1 MNLNDR
7 IVAAE
12 AELVSMKD
20 NLVEATK
27 NLEAAPDEESL
38 LVEVEELS
46 ASVEKATASV
56 TALKR
61 AEAALAQRAAVAEVA
76 APAAIQAKHMKSNVD
91 DLMWK
96 HATAQFIAFS
106 EKKQVGQVL
115 EERYKDVSGVA
126 ETYSHIQKTAVMP
139 ADTTTSGWAAELV
152 QTDVRGF
159 LDTLK
164 TTSVAA
170 AIAAKAQTMNF
181 GGYNSITVPRRNP
194 LSAAPT
200 EPAWV
205 GEGGV
210 IPLTQFSFGSAT
222 INRYKLAAITTMT
235 REIMDRSTPQIEGL
249 LKNALSEAYSTVLD
263 NAFLSNAAAVGGIRP
278 AGVRNGLSGAA
289 TGTGDATGGSASLI
303 LDLKAM
309 LGYMQANRTGAKPV
323 LIMNN
328 ATRLSISMLQSSLSE
343 FLYRDEIAQSRLLG
357 MEVVSSNN
365 VPTGTVLLV
374 DADAL
379 VCAFD
384 APTFDVSDVATVT
397 EANADGTAP
406 TQANTGAADAKGT
419 AGQVPA
425 DLGQHVTA
433 EGLTHVAGAGY
444 TARSL
449 WQTYSAGIRMVAPT
463 SWAMLRPN
471 SVVERTNVTW

>member
-12 AELVSMKD
+12 AELVSLKD
-20 NLVEATK
+20 SLVEATK
-27 NLEAAPDEESL
+27 NLEAAPDEEQL
-38 LVEVEELS
+38 LAEVEELS
-46 ASVEKATASV
+46 ASVEKHTSSV
-56 TALKR
+56 SALKR
-61 AEAALAQRAAVAEVA
+61 AEAALAQRAAVA
-76 APAAIQAKHMKSNVD
+76 APAVVEARHMKTNVE

-96 HATAQFIAFS
+96 HATAKFIAFA

-115 EERYKDVSGVA
+115 EERYKDAAGVA
-126 ETYSHIQKTAVMP
+126 ETYNHIQKTAVMP
-139 ADTTTSGWAAELV
+139 ADTSTSGWAAELV

-170 AIAAKAQTMNF
+170 AIAGKAMTMNF
-181 GGYNSITVPRRNP
+181 GGFNSITVPRRNP
-194 LSAAPT
+194 IAAAPT

-235 REIMDRSTPQIEGL
+235 REIMERSTPQIEGL

-263 NAFLSNAAAVGGIRP
+263 NAFLSSAAAVGGIRP
-278 AGVRNGLSGAA
+278 AGIANGLAGLATAA
-289 TGTGDATGGSASLI
+289 GDATGGSASLI

-357 MEVVSSNN
+357 MDVVSSNN
-365 VPTGTVLLV
+365 VPSGVVMLV

-406 TQANTGAADAKGT
+406 TQANGGASGAVGT
-419 AGQVPA
+419 AGQVAA
-425 DLGQHVTA
+425 DGGIMVSGTT
-433 EGLTHVAGAGY
+433 GAGAQGY
-444 TARSL
+444 TSRSL

-463 SWAMLRPN
+463 SWALLRPN
-471 SVVERTNVTW
+471 SVAQRTGVTW

>member
-12 AELVSMKD
+12 AELVTLKD
-20 NLVEATK
+20 SLVEATK

-46 ASVEKATASV
+46 ASVEKHTSSV

-61 AEAALAQRAAVAEVA
+61 AEAALAQRAAVA
-76 APAAIQAKHMKSNVD
+76 APAVVEAKHMKTNVD

-96 HATAQFIAFS
+96 HATAQFIAFN

-115 EERYKDVSGVA
+115 EERYKDAAGVA
-126 ETYSHIQKTAVMP
+126 ETFSHIRKTAVMP
-139 ADTTTSGWAAELV
+139 ADTTTTGWAAELV

-170 AIAAKAQTMNF
+170 AIASKAMTMNF
-181 GGYNSITVPRRNP
+181 GGFNSITVPRRNP
-194 LSAAPT
+194 ISAAPT

-235 REIMDRSTPQIEGL
+235 REIMERSTPQIEGL

-263 NAFLSNAAAVGGIRP
+263 NAFLSSAAAVGGIRP
-278 AGVRNGLSGAA
+278 AGIANGLAGAA
-289 TGTGDATGGSASLI
+289 TGAGDATGGSASLI

-309 LGYMQANRTGAKPV
+309 LAYMQANRTGAKPV

-357 MEVVSSNN
+357 MDVVSSNN
-365 VPTGTVLLV
+365 VPTGTVMLV

-397 EANADGTAP
+397 EANADTTAP
-406 TQANTGAADAKGT
+406 TQAVQAAADAIGA
-419 AGQVPA
+419 AGQVGP
-425 DLGQHVTA
+425 DLGQHVT
-433 EGLTHVAGAGY
+433 ENGVTRVAGAGY

-471 SVVERTNVTW
+471 SVAQRTSVTW

>member
-1 MNLNDR
+1 MNLTDR

-12 AELVSMKD
+12 AELVSLKD
-20 NLVEATK
+20 SLVEATK

-46 ASVEKATASV
+46 ASVEKHTSSV

-61 AEAALAQRAAVAEVA
+61 AEAALAQRAAVA
-76 APAAIQAKHMKSNVD
+76 APAVVEAKHMKTNVD

-96 HATAQFIAFS
+96 HATAQFIAFN

-115 EERYKDVSGVA
+115 EERYKDAAGVA
-126 ETYSHIQKTAVMP
+126 ETFSHIRKTAVMP
-139 ADTTTSGWAAELV
+139 ADTTTTGWAAELV

-170 AIAAKAQTMNF
+170 AIANKALTMNF
-181 GGYNSITVPRRNP
+181 GGFNSITVPRRNP
-194 LSAAPT
+194 IAATPT

-235 REIMDRSTPQIEGL
+235 REIMERSTPQIEGL

-263 NAFLSNAAAVGGIRP
+263 NAFLSSAAAVGGIRP
-278 AGVRNGLSGAA
+278 AGIANGLAGAA
-289 TGTGDATGGSASLI
+289 TGAGDATGGSASLI

-309 LGYMQANRTGAKPV
+309 LAYMQANRTGAKPV

-357 MEVVSSNN
+357 MDVVSSNN
-365 VPTGTVLLV
+365 VPTGTVMLV

-397 EANADGTAP
+397 EANADTTAP
-406 TQANTGAADAKGT
+406 TQAVQAAADAIGA
-419 AGQVPA
+419 AGQVGP
-425 DLGQHVTA
+425 DLGQHVT
-433 EGLTHVAGAGY
+433 ENGVTRVAGAGY

-463 SWAMLRPN
+463 SWALLRPN
-471 SVVERTNVTW
+471 SVAQRTSVTW

>member
-1 MNLNDR
+1 MNLSER
-7 IVAAE
+7 IIAAE
-12 AELVSMKD
+12 AELVSLKD
-20 NLVEATK
+20 SLVEATK
-27 NLEAAPDEESL
+27 NIEVAPDEEQL
-38 LVEVEELS
+38 LVEVEELAS
-46 ASVEKATASV
+46 SVEKHTSSV

-61 AEAALAQRAAVAEVA
+61 AESALASRAAVAVA
-76 APAAIQAKHMKSNVD
+76 APAIVEAKHMKAPAGD
-91 DLMWK
+91 MIWK
-96 HATAQFIAFS
+96 HATAKFVAYA

-115 EERYKDVSGVA
+115 EERYGKENGVA
-126 ETYSHIQKTAVMP
+126 ESYNHIQKATVAP
-139 ADTTTSGWAAELV
+139 ADTTTAGWAAELV
-152 QTDVRGF
+152 QNDVRGF

-170 AIAAKAQTMNF
+170 AVANKALTMNF
-181 GGYNSITVPRRNP
+181 GGFNSITVPRRNP

-235 REIMDRSTPQIEGL
+235 HEIMERSTPQIEGL

-263 NAFLSNAAAVGGIRP
+263 NAFLSTAAAVGGIRP
-278 AGVRNGLSGAA
+278 AGIANGLSGAA
-289 TGTGDATGGSASLI
+289 TAAGDATGGSASLI
-303 LDLKAM
+303 IDLKAM
-309 LGYMQANRTGAKPV
+309 LGYMQVNRTGAKPV

-357 MEVVSSNN
+357 MDVVSSNN
-365 VPTGTVLLV
+365 VPTGTVMLV

-384 APTFDVSDVATVT
+384 APSFDVSDVATVT
-397 EANADGTAP
+397 EADAGVAAP
-406 TQANTGAADAKGT
+406 TQASNAAGALGT
-419 AGQVPA
+419 AGQVLA
-425 DLGQHVTA
+425 DGGAMVS
-433 EGLTHVAGAGY
+433 GNAGAASTGY

-449 WQTYSAGIRMVAPT
+449 WQTYSAGIRMIAPT
-463 SWAMLRPN
+463 SWALLRPN
-471 SVVERTNVTW
+471 SVAQRTGVTW

>member
-12 AELVSMKD
+12 AELVTLKD
-20 NLVEATK
+20 SLVEATK

-46 ASVEKATASV
+46 ASVEKHTSSV

-61 AEAALAQRAAVAEVA
+61 AEAALAQRAAVA
-76 APAAIQAKHMKSNVD
+76 APAVVEAKHMKTNVE

-96 HATAQFIAFS
+96 HATAQFIAFN

-115 EERYKDVSGVA
+115 EERYKDAAGVA
-126 ETYSHIQKTAVMP
+126 ETFSHIRKTAVMP
-139 ADTTTSGWAAELV
+139 ADTTTTGWAAELV

-170 AIAAKAQTMNF
+170 AIANKALTMNF
-181 GGYNSITVPRRNP
+181 GGFNSITVPRRNP
-194 LSAAPT
+194 IAATPT

-235 REIMDRSTPQIEGL
+235 REIMERSTPQIEGL

-263 NAFLSNAAAVGGIRP
+263 NAFLSSAAAVGGIRP
-278 AGVRNGLSGAA
+278 AGIANGLAGAA
-289 TGTGDATGGSASLI
+289 TGAGDATGGSASLI

-309 LGYMQANRTGAKPV
+309 LAYMQANRTGAKPV

-357 MEVVSSNN
+357 MDVVSSNN
-365 VPTGTVLLV
+365 VPTGTVMLV

-397 EANADGTAP
+397 EANADTTAP
-406 TQANTGAADAKGT
+406 TQAVQAAADAIGA
-419 AGQVPA
+419 AGQVGP
-425 DLGQHVTA
+425 DLGQHVT
-433 EGLTHVAGAGY
+433 ENGVTRVAGAGY

-449 WQTYSAGIRMVAPT
+449 WQTYSAGIRIVAPT
-463 SWAMLRPN
+463 SWALLRPN
-471 SVVERTNVTW
+471 SVAQRTSVTW

>member
-12 AELVSMKD
+12 AELVSLKD
-20 NLVEATK
+20 SLVEATK
-27 NLEAAPDEESL
+27 NLEAAPDEEQL

-46 ASVEKATASV
+46 ASVEKHTSSV

-61 AEAALAQRAAVAEVA
+61 AEAALAQRAAVA
-76 APAAIQAKHMKSNVD
+76 APAVVEARHMKTNVE

-96 HATAQFIAFS
+96 HATAKFIAFA

-115 EERYKDVSGVA
+115 EERYKDATGVA
-126 ETYSHIQKTAVMP
+126 ETYSHIEKTAVMP

-170 AIAAKAQTMNF
+170 AIAGKAMTMNF
-181 GGYNSITVPRRNP
+181 GGFNSITVPRRNP
-194 LSAAPT
+194 IAAAPT

-235 REIMDRSTPQIEGL
+235 REIMERSTPQIEGL
-249 LKNALSEAYSTVLD
+249 LKNALSEAYSSGLD

-278 AGVRNGLSGAA
+278 AGITNGLVGAA
-289 TGTGDATGGSASLI
+289 TAAGDATGGSASLI
-303 LDLKAM
+303 IDLKAM
-309 LGYMQANRTGAKPV
+309 LGYMQASRTGAKPV

-357 MEVVSSNN
+357 MDVVSSNN
-365 VPTGTVLLV
+365 VPTGQVILV

-397 EANADGTAP
+397 EANADATIP
-406 TQANTGAADAKGT
+406 SQANTGAADAAGT
-419 AGQVPA
+419 AGQVEA
-425 DLGQHVTA
+425 DNGQHVTMD
-433 EGLTHVAGAGY
+433 GVARVQGAGY

-471 SVVERTNVTW
+471 SVALRTGVTW

>member
-1 MNLNDR
+1 MNLSDR
-7 IVAAE
+7 IAAAE
-12 AELVSMKD
+12 TDLVALKD

-27 NLEAAPDEESL
+27 NLEAAPDEEQL
-38 LVEVEELS
+38 LIEVEELS
-46 ASVEKATASV
+46 ASVEKSTSSV
-56 TALKR
+56 SALKR
-61 AEAALAQRAAVAEVA
+61 AEAALAQRAAVA
-76 APAAIQAKHMKSNVD
+76 APAKIEAKHMKSNVD

-96 HATAQFIAFS
+96 HATAQFIAFN

-115 EERYKDVSGVA
+115 EERYSKDVGVA
-126 ETYSHIQKTAVMP
+126 EAYSHIQKTAVMP

-152 QTDVRGF
+152 QTDIRGF
-159 LDTLK
+159 LETLK

-170 AIAAKAQTMNF
+170 AIASKAMTMNF
-181 GGYNSITVPRRNP
+181 GGFNSITVPRRNP
-194 LSAAPT
+194 LAAAPT

-235 REIMDRSTPQIEGL
+235 REIMERSTPQIEGL
-249 LKNALSEAYSTVLD
+249 LKNALSESYSTVLD
-263 NAFLSNAAAVGGIRP
+263 NAFLSSAAAVAGIRP
-278 AGVRNGLSGAA
+278 AGVTNALTGAA
-289 TGTGDATGGSASLI
+289 TGAGDATGGSASLI
-303 LDLKAM
+303 IDLKAM

-357 MEVVSSNN
+357 MDVVSSNN
-365 VPTGTVLLV
+365 VPTGLVILV

-397 EANADGTAP
+397 EANANGTAP
-406 TQANTGAADAKGT
+406 TQANTGAADALGT

-433 EGLTHVAGAGY
+433 DGLTHVAGAGY

-471 SVVERTNVTW
+471 SVAQRTNVTW

>member
-1 MNLNDR
+1 MNLADR
-7 IVAAE
+7 ITAAD
-12 AELVSMKD
+12 AELLSLKD
-20 NLVEATK
+20 ALVEATA
-27 NLEAAPDEESL
+27 NLEAAPDEEAL

-46 ASVEKATASV
+46 AKVEKQTSSV

-61 AEAALAQRAAVAEVA
+61 AEAALAQRAAVA
-76 APAAIQAKHMKSNVD
+76 APAVVESKHIKAPAG

-96 HATAQFIAFS
+96 HATAKFIAFH

-115 EERYKDVSGVA
+115 EERYKDHNGVA
-126 ETYSHIQKTAVMP
+126 ETFDHVQKTAVMP
-139 ADTTTSGWAAELV
+139 ADTTTAGWAAELV
-152 QTDVRGF
+152 QTDIRGF

-170 AIAAKAQTMNF
+170 ALAAKSQTMNF
-181 GGYNSITVPRRNP
+181 SGFNSITVPRRNP
-194 LSAAPT
+194 IAAAPT

-235 REIMDRSTPQIEGL
+235 REIMERSTPQIEGL
-249 LKNALSEAYSTVLD
+249 LKSALSEAYSTVLD
-263 NAFLSNAAAVGGIRP
+263 NALLSNGAAVAGVRP
-278 AGVRNGLSGAA
+278 AGLLNGLTGAA
-289 TGTGDATGGSASLI
+289 TAAGDATGGSASLI
-303 LDLKAM
+303 LDLKAL

-323 LIMNN
+323 LLMNN

-357 MEVVSSNN
+357 MDVVSSNN
-365 VPTGTVLLV
+365 VPTGLVVLV

-419 AGQVPA
+419 AGQVPP
-425 DLGQHVTA
+425 DLGQMVT
-433 EGLTHVAGAGY
+433 ESVTRVAGAGY

-471 SVVERTNVTW
+471 SIAQRTGVTW

>member
-1 MNLNDR
+1 MNLSDR
-7 IVAAE
+7 IVAAD
-12 AELVSMKD
+12 AELLSLKD
-20 NLVEATK
+20 ALVEATK
-27 NLEAAPDEESL
+27 SLEAAPDEEAL

-46 ASVEKATASV
+46 AKVEKQTDTV
-56 TALKR
+56 QALKR
-61 AEAALAQRAAVAEVA
+61 AEAALAVRAEKAVA
-76 APAAIQAKHMKSNVD
+76 APAIVQAKHIKSAPEG
-91 DLMWK
+91 LMFK
-96 HATAQFIAFS
+96 HAAAKFIAYAERKS
-106 EKKQVGQVL
+106 VDQVF
-115 EERYKDVSGVA
+115 EERFADEVEAVKASYD
-126 ETYSHIQKTAVMP
+126 HIQKTAVLP
-139 ADTTTSGWAAELV
+139 ADTTTTGWAAELV

-170 AIAAKAQTMNF
+170 ALAGKSQLLSF

-194 LSAAPT
+194 LSATPT

-235 REIMDRSTPQIEGL
+235 RELTERSTPAIEGIL
-249 LKNALSEAYSTVLD
+249 RSALTEAYSVVLD
-263 NAFLSNAAAVGGIRP
+263 NALLSTGAAVQGIRP
-278 AGVRNGLSGAA
+278 AGLRNGLSGGA

-303 LDLKAM
+303 IDLKAM
-309 LGYMQANRTGAKPV
+309 LGYMQTNRTGARPV
-323 LIMNN
+323 LLMNN

-357 MEVVSSNN
+357 MEVVSSDH
-365 VPTGTVLLV
+365 VPTGVVLLI

-379 VCAFD
+379 ATAFD
-384 APTFDVSDVATVT
+384 APTFDVSDVATVS

-406 TQANTGAADAKGT
+406 TQAEDGAGALGTAGEVPADRGAMVSGSTGAAFTGVKS
-419 AGQVPA
+419 
-425 DLGQHVTA
+425 
-433 EGLTHVAGAGY
+433 
-444 TARSL
+444 RSL
-449 WQTYSAGIRMVAPT
+449 WQTFSVGIRMVAPT

-471 SVVERTNVTW
+471 SVAQRTSVTW